1 MIIADSDFTGE
12 IIELDVTGKYTLGII
27 DRMRVGKSL
36 FLLEDNA
43 KACIIFDPIYDSKK
57 WMVHILSKKDFR
69 GKELW
74 AFAYSAA
81 LWDATELIKQVD
93 RGSFAQ
99 LACRGA
105 ENQCRV
111 TAGWLG
117 NDEYVTRY
125 WIHQQGFRVV
135 ARVWVSPRANS
146 AEPWVLGNTPTSMLK
161 GRTSSTFRPSGRMP

>member
-81 LWDATELIKQVD
+81 LWMVEERQMEYMLNLVD
-93 RGSFAQ
+93 HSNRS
-99 LACRGA
+99 L
-105 ENQCRV
+105 RV
-111 TAGWLG
+111 FVRYFGMPKAADIGDQAL
-117 NDEYVTRY
+117 YVT
-125 WIHQQGFRVV
+125 
-135 ARVWVSPRANS
+135 S
-146 AEPWVLGNTPTSMLK
+146 AEQIKNFASQKEV
-161 GRTSSTFRPSGRMP
+161 